1 MCPPCFLRKSL
12 FPTLFFKI
20 FSPVRHK
27 KQKIVAYWTA
37 HHRFWNA
44 YADPAD
50 GMTTTLLRKHLPT
63 DSPTYQSQYKPQN
76 FRTGKNEPDCCPA
89 SNFFKKC
96 LTNLEKSGII
106 DKKSTYQTTW
116 ASFLHSLCLVWC
128 FSVWL
133 REQDLNLRPSGY
145 EQF

>member
-37 HHRFWNA
+37 HHRFWNSHV
-44 YADPAD
+44 DPAD

-63 DSPTYQSQYKPQN
+63 DSPTCQSQCEPQN
-76 FRTGKNEPDCCPA
+76 FRTGKKWA
-89 SNFFKKC
+89 GLLSGYNFFQKMLDKPRKIGY
-96 LTNLEKSGII
+96 NKWEKH
-106 DKKSTYQTTW
+106 
-116 ASFLHSLCLVWC
+116 LPNNVSLFPPLIMFGMVL
-128 FSVWL
+128 FSVAKDYNFDTMHPL
-133 REQDLNLRPSGY
+133 Y
-145 EQF
+145 I